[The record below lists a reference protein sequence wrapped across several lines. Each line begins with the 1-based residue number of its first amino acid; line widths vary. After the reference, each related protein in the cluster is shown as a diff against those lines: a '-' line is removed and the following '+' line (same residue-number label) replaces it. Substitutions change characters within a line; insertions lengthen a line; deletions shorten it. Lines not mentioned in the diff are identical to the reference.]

1 MRLSKDSLSKM
12 SISELEGK
20 LIEVKANYQ
29 NAAKKLSTARQNQ
42 VLKMKAVKGK
52 ASKRKRELISQILE
66 LERQTA
72 KVEVKTAKINFG
84 INTKFSS
91 EIAKAA
97 QKVITRRNE
106 LKRTGTYQTSL
117 SDYEKVLAWCHDMG
131 VDGETF
137 NQLLEE
143 YTIEELANMSGDD
156 FYDEVIAV
164 VRSAEIQ
171 ERLDWE
177 APTVESIMF

>member
-1 MRLSKDSLSKM
+1 
-12 SISELEGK
+12 
-20 LIEVKANYQ
+20 
-29 NAAKKLSTARQNQ
+29 
-42 VLKMKAVKGK
+42 
-52 ASKRKRELISQILE
+52 
-66 LERQTA
+66 
-72 KVEVKTAKINFG
+72 
-84 INTKFSS
+84 
-91 EIAKAA
+91 
-97 QKVITRRNE
+97 
-106 LKRTGTYQTSL
+106 
-117 SDYEKVLAWCHDMG
+117 MG